1 MSMGLNNRAL
11 WRKAIIDARLLLIA
25 SMILMFVFH
34 WIYVWI
40 TSQIRLGA
48 LAEMIRELPKAIQN
62 LSGVPIDQVATVPGR
77 IAVAYV
83 DQVVLLTT
91 GVWAI
96 ARGSDVVSGEINRG
110 TMEMLLAQPVRRLA
124 VLWTQSATTIMGAAM
139 IAGAAWMGTCAGIA
153 TVSLE
158 RPVSPL
164 VFVPAALNVFSLTFF
179 LSGVST
185 LASSLD
191 QYRWRTIGLM
201 GGFFVIGLI
210 IKVLARTVPNLAWLR
225 YLTFFGAFEPQQL
238 VTAMVDSPT
247 SAWTLSLQYDGVL
260 VGLGL
265 VSFVAAA
272 VIFCHRDLPAP
283 L

>member
-1 MSMGLNNRAL
+1 MALGLSNRAL
-11 WRKAIIDARLLLIA
+11 WRKAIVDARALLIA
-25 SMILMFVFH
+25 SMILMFAFN

-48 LAEMIRELPKAIQN
+48 LAQIIRELPKAIQN

-77 IAVAYV
+77 IAVAYI

-91 GVWAI
+91 GVWGI

-110 TMEMLLAQPVRRLA
+110 TMEMLVSQPVSRFSI
-124 VLWTQSATTIMGAAM
+124 LWSQSVVTV
-139 IAGAAWMGTCAGIA
+139 AGAALIAGSAWLGTCAGIG
-153 TVSLE
+153 TVALE
-158 RPVSPL
+158 QPVSPK
-164 VFVPAALNVFSLTFF
+164 VFVPAALNVFALTFF
-179 LSGVST
+179 LAGVST
-185 LASSLD
+185 LASSRD

-210 IKVLARTVPNLAWLR
+210 VKVLSRTVPDLSWLR
-225 YLTFFGAFEPQQL
+225 YFTFFGAFEPQQM
-238 VTAMVDSPT
+238 VTAMVESPA

-260 VGLGL
+260 LGLGMA
-265 VSFVAAA
+265 SFIAASI
-272 VIFCHRDLPAP
+272 IFCRRDLPAP

>member
-1 MSMGLNNRAL
+1 MALGLNNRAL
-11 WRKAIIDARLLLIA
+11 WRKAIVDARALLIA
-25 SMILMFVFH
+25 SMILMFAFH

-48 LAEMIRELPKAIQN
+48 LAQIIRELPKSIQN

-77 IAVAYV
+77 IAVAYI

-91 GVWAI
+91 GVWGI

-110 TMEMLLAQPVRRLA
+110 TMELLVSQPVRRFSI
-124 VLWTQSATTIMGAAM
+124 LWTQSVVTV
-139 IAGAAWMGTCAGIA
+139 AGAALIAGSAWLGTCAGIG
-153 TVSLE
+153 TVALE
-158 RPVSPL
+158 QPVSPS
-164 VFVPAALNVFSLTFF
+164 VFVPAALNVFALTFF
-179 LSGVST
+179 LAGVST
-185 LASSLD
+185 MVSSGD

-210 IKVLARTVPNLAWLR
+210 TKVLSRTVPDLNWLR
-225 YLTFFGAFEPQQL
+225 YFTFFGAFEPQQM
-238 VTAMVDSPT
+238 VTAMVESPA

-260 VGLGL
+260 LGLGMA
-265 VSFVAAA
+265 SFIAAA
-272 VIFCHRDLPAP
+272 LIFCRRDLPAP

>member
-1 MSMGLNNRAL
+1 MSRRLNNRAL
-11 WRKAIIDARLLLIA
+11 WRKAIIDARLLLAA
-25 SMILMFVFH
+25 SMVLMFAFH

-48 LAEMIRELPKAIQN
+48 LADMIRELPKAIQD
-62 LSGVPIDQVATVPGR
+62 LSGVPIDEVATVPGR

-83 DQVVLLTT
+83 DQVVLLVT

-124 VLWTQSATTIMGAAM
+124 VLWTQSATTILGAAL
-139 IAGAAWMGTCAGIA
+139 ITAAAWLGTCAGIA
-153 TVSLE
+153 TVDLE
-158 RPVSPL
+158 RPVSPV
-164 VFVPAALNVFSLTFF
+164 VFIPAALNVFSLMFF
-179 LSGVST
+179 LCGVST
-185 LASSLD
+185 LASSRD

-210 IKVLARTVPNLAWLR
+210 LKVLCRTVPSLSWLR
-225 YLTFFGAFEPQQL
+225 YFTFFGAFEPQQL
-238 VTAMVDSPT
+238 VTAMVDD
-247 SAWTLSLQYDGVL
+247 SARAWMMSLQYDGVL
-260 VGLGL
+260 IGLGL
-265 VSFVAAA
+265 ACFVAAG
-272 VIFCHRDLPAP
+272 VVFCRRDLPAP